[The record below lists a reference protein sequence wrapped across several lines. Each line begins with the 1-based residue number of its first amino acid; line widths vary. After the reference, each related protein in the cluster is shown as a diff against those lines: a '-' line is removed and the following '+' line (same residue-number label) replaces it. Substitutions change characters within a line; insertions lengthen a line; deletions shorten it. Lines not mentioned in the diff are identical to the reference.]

1 MARGRKPNNPKVV
14 ELAGPVSH
22 RPEKPA
28 PPASAPGILT
38 PNEEFDDDARVAWAF
53 WTGHMATAGMSFPID
68 SIALQAACFAY
79 SRAMRAERELKV
91 PENQNRWRADI
102 SAARN
107 WKQVQA
113 FCNEFG
119 LTLVSRN
126 KVVTANPQMQLDLE
140 MEAAINS

>member
-1 MARGRKPNNPKVV
+1 MGRGRKPNNAKVV
-14 ELAGPVSH
+14 ELLGPVSH
-22 RPEKPA
+22 RPERPEA
-28 PPASAPGILT
+28 PSSASGTLT
-38 PNEEFDDDARVAWAF
+38 ANAEFDTDAKVAWSF
-53 WTGHMATAGMSFPID
+53 WTLHMATAGMSFPID

-79 SRAMRAERELKV
+79 SRAMRAERELKEAGN
-91 PENQNRWRADI
+91 PNRWRADI